1 MRKSNI
7 TYTLIVF
14 FFLFLSSTVIA
25 QSQKLPSVF
34 LEELTWT
41 EVQEA
46 LDRGTT
52 TIIIP
57 TGGTE
62 QSGPFIALGKHNVR
76 VKYMAE
82 KIALELGDALVAP
95 TMAYVPEGGIDP
107 PKSHMRWA
115 GTIHLPHEYFVKV
128 IEYAS
133 RSFNQHGFTDIVLIG
148 DSGQNQKGMKE
159 VSEELNKE
167 WKDSET
173 RVHFISE
180 FYSDS
185 KTKELLIDEG
195 MTEETL
201 GSHAGVL
208 DVAYLLVVDPK
219 MIRQDVIAELGNDPE
234 ENRKLGFIGD
244 PSKATLEIGR
254 RRIDRKISV
263 SLDQI
268 AKLKKENRE

>member
-1 MRKSNI
+1 MRHII
-7 TYTLIVF
+7 TLLLAITTVQV
-14 FFLFLSSTVIA
+14 SS
-25 QSQKLPSVF
+25 QSIDLPSVYI
-34 LEELTWT
+34 EELTWT

-46 LDRGTT
+46 LDRGTK

-62 QSGPFIALGKHNVR
+62 QSGPFLALGKHNAR
-76 VKYMAE
+76 VKYMAG
-82 KIALELGDALVAP
+82 KIAQELGDALVAP

-128 IEYAS
+128 IEFAS
-133 RSFNQHGFTDIVLIG
+133 RSFKQHGFTDIILIG

-159 VSEELNKE
+159 VSEELNEE
-167 WKDSET
+167 WKDSQT

-185 KTKELLIDEG
+185 RTKELLIAEG

-208 DVAYLLVVDPK
+208 DVAYLLVVDST
-219 MIRQDVIAELGNDPE
+219 MIRQDVIKELGNDPS